1 MKHAVLREFLDCKLE
16 LYNNVAFIDEDP
28 VSVPHRFK
36 LLQDIEI
43 SGFFAALL
51 SWGRRS
57 TIIANSLRLMEL
69 MDNAPYDFIQNH
81 RPKDLKRFASFTH
94 RTFNDTDLLYFIS
107 FLREYYST
115 FLSLESAFSTHMT
128 EDDATVK
135 NGLAGF
141 RQIVFAGDHPER
153 TTRHLSSPAKNSA
166 CKRMNMFLRWMVRS
180 DHWGVDFGLWKR
192 ISPAQLIIPLDTHVS
207 RVAKGLRLLKND
219 TVNWKNAEAL
229 TAELRKFD
237 PHDPVKYDFAL
248 FGMGIMEKFG

>member
-1 MKHAVLREFLDCKLE
+1 MKQAVLREFLDCKFE

-57 TIIANSLRLMEL
+57 TIIANSLRLMQL

-81 RPKDLKRFASFTH
+81 RPKDLKSFESFTH
-94 RTFNDTDLLYFIS
+94 RTFNDTDLFYFIS
-107 FLREYYST
+107 FLQEYYAT
-115 FLSLESAFSTHMT
+115 FLSLESAFSTHVT
-128 EDDATVK
+128 EEDATVK
-135 NGLAGF
+135 NGLIGF
-141 RQIVFAGDHPER
+141 RQIVFAGEHPAR
-153 TTRHLSSPAKNSA
+153 TTKHLSSPAKNSA

-180 DHWGVDFGLWKR
+180 DHQGVDFGLWKR
-192 ISPAQLIIPLDTHVS
+192 ISPAQLIIPVDVHVS
-207 RVAKGLRLLKND
+207 RVAKGLKLLDND

-237 PHDPVKYDFAL
+237 PNDPVKYDFAL
-248 FGMGIMEKFG
+248 FGMGVMEKFG